1 MKDIF
6 GLYYEFPKRR
16 FKLEP
21 YLLPGNQFLTVRQAV
36 VEGSWYYII
45 LRYAANRGFRMLLD
59 AEGKR
64 YDKSLW
70 QRWPALV
77 KELTLFVGSDANGN
91 NQINGLLRFY
101 IYPEWLPDSEVETL
115 WREKTLSL
123 SMRHLDLKSSPFG
136 NMRI

>member
-1 MKDIF
+1 M
-6 GLYYEFPKRR
+6 
-16 FKLEP
+16 
-21 YLLPGNQFLTVRQAV
+21 RQAV